1 MSAVKKFY
9 KSHNIAVFLFCSL
22 CLYSVF
28 IGEGKIEKIGDYAL
42 SFHAVDFSMGFASK
56 IVVGQIY
63 NLFFDSVTQRNAMLL
78 EILFLVVFFIIVSF
92 LLENFIRKTDAEHRK
107 NIFIGVILLLIGPCT
122 FSLITKTIGMLDT
135 YWLFSCALFF
145 VFLSRKKLYFLI
157 IPLIIVTIM
166 IHFATIF
173 NYAPFYII
181 IMLYKISCCENK
193 KERNYLWIITVVA
206 AVAAV
211 ALALYFMVFEQSNMV
226 YTYEEFK
233 DFMASRGITDT
244 LYYDYA
250 FYRAPEANASD
261 YEELIQY
268 QNISG
273 NAAKDLISLITM
285 QVKLA
290 LDSIYFG
297 NDILPFVLLSPIIY
311 FVYYFR
317 FIIFK
322 QNKENKVKRFSLFC
336 MSVLFFMTY
345 FVGKITSYDNLR
357 WIIHSYIPLILS
369 LLYILYI
376 EKEKAIAVFS
386 GIIERI
392 PKKILATYILIYGI
406 VVLEPYM

>member
-1 MSAVKKFY
+1 
-9 KSHNIAVFLFCSL
+9 
-22 CLYSVF
+22 
-28 IGEGKIEKIGDYAL
+28 
-42 SFHAVDFSMGFASK
+42 
-56 IVVGQIY
+56 
-63 NLFFDSVTQRNAMLL
+63 
-78 EILFLVVFFIIVSF
+78 
-92 LLENFIRKTDAEHRK
+92 
-107 NIFIGVILLLIGPCT
+107 
-122 FSLITKTIGMLDT
+122 
-135 YWLFSCALFF
+135 
-145 VFLSRKKLYFLI
+145 
-157 IPLIIVTIM
+157 
-166 IHFATIF
+166 
-173 NYAPFYII
+173 
-181 IMLYKISCCENK
+181 MLYKISCCDNK

-211 ALALYFMVFEQSNMV
+211 ALALYFMIFEQSNMV

-273 NAAKDLISLITM
+273 NAAKDLISLITI

-376 EKEKAIAVFS
+376 EKEKTIAVFS